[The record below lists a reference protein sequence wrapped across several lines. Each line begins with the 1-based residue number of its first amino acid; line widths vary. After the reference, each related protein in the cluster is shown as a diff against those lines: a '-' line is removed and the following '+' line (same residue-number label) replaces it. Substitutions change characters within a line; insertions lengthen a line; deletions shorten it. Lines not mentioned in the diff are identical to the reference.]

1 MVNSNSVNLMCGLAT
16 EVNSVRPALQWDW
29 SKIRDHEARFPW
41 SLIVPIRFLGALTDT
56 RSI

>member
-1 MVNSNSVNLMCGLAT
+1 MVNRKNVSLMCGLTT
-16 EVNSVRPALQWDW
+16 EVNCVPPALQWDW

-41 SLIVPIRFLGALTDT
+41 SLIVPIRFLGALTAT